1 MSLGREGHRTFFVP
15 PAIVLIVNLIT
26 AAVLLLV
33 VASNRLVLLLSRYAA
48 GLALLL
54 VLDAALLTAYVF
66 GDDSYR
72 DTGISRWDAYRSP
85 GGALGP
91 MFVASLILMVVAAG
105 ILIFAALRGKAH
117 LIRSTALVA
126 GVMCLFLVTP
136 TIAGFSSN

>member
-1 MSLGREGHRTFFVP
+1 VP
-15 PAIVLIVNLIT
+15 PAIVLVVNLIT
-26 AAVLLLV
+26 AAVLLLLA
-33 VASNRLVLLLSRYAA
+33 ASNRVVLLPSRYAA

-91 MFVASLILMVVAAG
+91 MFVASLIVIVAAAG
-105 ILIFAALRGKAH
+105 LLVFAAVRGKAR
-117 LIRSTALVA
+117 LIRSTALGA

>member
-1 MSLGREGHRTFFVP
+1 MP
-15 PAIVLIVNLIT
+15 PAIVLAVNLIT
-26 AAVLLLV
+26 AAVLLLLA
-33 VASNRLVLLLSRYAA
+33 ASNRVVLLPSRYAA